1 MKVLQDK
8 MSIEQF
14 TIIAVSKYLD
24 DNNLNNIGIGIEAR
38 EGKVLKG
45 ETKNYKFSFSS
56 ESYHKNLVLTVYED
70 YFEPKAFVPVM
81 VADTKCSIDADTLA
95 EAGVKTQDIIN
106 ITTIISGVYDIP
118 ILLNSKDINLRNY
131 IYPDF
136 NADFIDSVIEYAKTK
151 DVWSGKIVEE

>member
-1 MKVLQDK
+1 MKILQDR

-14 TIIAVSKYLD
+14 TVIAVSKYLD

-45 ETKNYKFSFSS
+45 ETANYKFSFSS
-56 ESYHKNLVLTVYED
+56 ESFHKNLVITVYEE
-70 YFEPKAFVPVM
+70 YHKPKAFVSVM
-81 VADTKCSIDADTLA
+81 VADTKCSIDADILI
-95 EAGVKTQDIIN
+95 EAGVSSQDVIN

-151 DVWSGKIVEE
+151 DIWVSRVVEE